1 MPNNVPVNVKNCAM
15 TIATPASMLCSLRI
29 MRAVNAMAIA
39 ATKDSPA
46 RPLSYVR
53 RSAFILQEIETRGSC
68 LEKLP
73 RIDEWL

>member
-1 MPNNVPVNVKNCAM
+1 MPSNVPVNVKNCAM

-46 RPLSYVR
+46 SPLSYVR
-53 RSAFILQEIETRGSC
+53 RSAFILVEIEIRGSC
-68 LEKLP
+68 HAQLP
-73 RIDEWL
+73 RTDE